1 MKNTQGKSGSS
12 SKRNDITSSSKHNNN
27 SDSARI
33 KNSNNNNTPRRSNN
47 NKRWSSIKSDINP
60 HATATAKEDSHKKH
74 PKTNFIN
81 KAVVDKI
88 KSLEPLCRPQK
99 AFIIKASKSIL
110 KEKKKLTN
118 HSDTINK
125 LSNPEFVPRSIRN
138 NLRIT
143 ASKETM
149 LKPEFIEVAQKYEQL
164 NDTHIAEYKESA
176 LAAQV
181 LDHDTMVSNFTR
193 NFFTHSYDFCSA
205 SITKYISG
213 ELITR
218 IYNDALTYQ
227 IAVTSMEIILEVFG
241 NICVKEISAFFELD
255 KEEFA
260 KEVEQLL
267 LEEYSKALELTTVV
281 QDHCK
286 IHSITCE

>member
-1 MKNTQGKSGSS
+1 
-12 SKRNDITSSSKHNNN
+12 
-27 SDSARI
+27 
-33 KNSNNNNTPRRSNN
+33 
-47 NKRWSSIKSDINP
+47 
-60 HATATAKEDSHKKH
+60 
-74 PKTNFIN
+74 
-81 KAVVDKI
+81 
-88 KSLEPLCRPQK
+88 
-99 AFIIKASKSIL
+99 
-110 KEKKKLTN
+110 
-118 HSDTINK
+118 
-125 LSNPEFVPRSIRN
+125 
-138 NLRIT
+138 
-143 ASKETM
+143 M

-176 LAAQV
+176 LVAQV

-255 KEEFA
+255 EEVFA

-267 LEEYSKALELTTVV
+267 LEEYSKALELATVV

-286 IHSITCE
+286 IHSITYEWNASYSELFQELISATNISEHILQKGENKEIPEQQSTNASNSSEIPM